1 MPWKAVELPW
11 HFFSG
16 TKNKNLF
23 CGKSRV
29 NTGLFE
35 RKIREK

>member
-11 HFFSG
+11 HFFSE
-16 TKNKNLF
+16 TKSNPLF

-29 NTGLFE
+29 NTGIFE

>member
-1 MPWKAVELPW
+1 ME
-11 HFFSG
+11 SG
-16 TKNKNLF
+16 GAAMAFLFWNKNKNLF

-29 NTGLFE
+29 NTGIFE